1 MNNQEIINLIE
12 KEINNDIKSIV
23 NKLDSEKL
31 LLFLLMQQEIMFS
44 TLRDEQVERKETLSE
59 SFSYTINII
68 KHYKRIKPRKL
79 QNYNITDYINHKKE
93 NLDSLMSL
101 LLTKSM
107 ITDFK
112 IYISKQGYIL
122 NIENNVLTITHEID
136 NYIKYYKLGYL
147 RNVIQDM
154 YASMM
159 SIKNNDSNFINV
171 VQKTFEKQ
179 LPFFEIIDKGTSSR
193 KNKIFILRTFI

>member
-1 MNNQEIINLIE
+1 MKNKEIINLIE

-31 LLFLLMQQEIMFS
+31 LIFLLMQQEIMFS

-68 KHYKRIKPRKL
+68 KHYKAIKPRKL
-79 QNYNITDYINHKKE
+79 QNYNITGYINQKKE
-93 NLDSLMSL
+93 ILDSLISL
-101 LLTKSM
+101 LFTKSL

-147 RNVIQDM
+147 RNSTFAPNLPKKQ
-154 YASMM
+154 SK
-159 SIKNNDSNFINV
+159 SIA
-171 VQKTFEKQ
+171 
-179 LPFFEIIDKGTSSR
+179 L
-193 KNKIFILRTFI
+193 